1 MPSEATIIMAVA
13 AACRGR
19 FVAVVGATPA
29 SCLRSCRG
37 CSWRCLA
44 STGSSQRLLTTSCK
58 PDRSFG
64 LEARSAGAFFIRR
77 S

>member
-19 FVAVVGATPA
+19 FVAAEATPA

-64 LEARSAGAFFIRR
+64 LEARSARAFFIIRR

>member
-13 AACRGR
+13 AVCRGR
-19 FVAVVGATPA
+19 FVAVVRATPA